1 MHMNTRRNLLE
12 IETQKKLLLN
22 RRSELTGH
30 LTDLE
35 KALDETPS
43 KDWEDRSSERQG
55 DEVLESLGHVE
66 MAELNRIDAA
76 LVRIEKGSYGVC
88 QVCGNDILE
97 HRLKLLPDTPFCKD
111 CAR

>member
-1 MHMNTRRNLLE
+1 MD
-12 IETQKKLLLN
+12 IETQKKLLLD
-22 RRSELTGH
+22 RRSELAGH

-35 KALDETPS
+35 STLDETPP
-43 KDWEDRSSERQG
+43 KDWEDRASERQS

-76 LVRIEKGSYGVC
+76 LVRIENDTYGIC
-88 QVCGNDILE
+88 QVCGSSVLE
-97 HRLKLLPDTPFCKD
+97 PRLELLPDTPFCKD